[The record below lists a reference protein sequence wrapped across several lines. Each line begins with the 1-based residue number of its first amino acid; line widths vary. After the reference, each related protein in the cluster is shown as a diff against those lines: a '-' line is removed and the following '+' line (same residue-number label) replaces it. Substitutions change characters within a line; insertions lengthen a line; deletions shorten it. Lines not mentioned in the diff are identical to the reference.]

1 MTIHL
6 YGKVIVMNSLEW
18 IGIVAS
24 ILICISMCFKSTT
37 YKGAICMRSINI
49 LGSIIFGIYGI
60 LLPAISTAV
69 LNFILV
75 GVNIYYLI
83 KLIRDNKKNS

>member
-1 MTIHL
+1 MN
-6 YGKVIVMNSLEW
+6 VIEW
-18 IGIVAS
+18 VGIFAS

-37 YKGAICMRSINI
+37 RKGAVCMRSINI
-49 LGSIIFGIYGI
+49 IGSVVFGIYGI
-60 LLPAISTAV
+60 LLPAISTAI

-83 KLIRDNKKNS
+83 I